1 MRILFVSESGERLPM
16 SQVSSRVLRPK
27 CFLVFLHVLT
37 SEALVEMEAKIF
49 YRFCPWYVGLVDVYW
64 WAGFLS

>member
-27 CFLVFLHVLT
+27 CFLVFVT
-37 SEALVEMEAKIF
+37 CSGEALVEMEAKIF
-49 YRFCPWYVGLVDVYW
+49 YHFCLRYVSLVDVYW